1 MSYDTR
7 REVPAKDTSHWKLK
21 LFYIEL
27 NPVSCII
34 GQGQGLEKDR

>member
-1 MSYDTR
+1 MIQEEKFQPKIHHT
-7 REVPAKDTSHWKLK
+7 ELKLK

-27 NPVSCII
+27 SPVSCII